1 MKKVSIKI
9 IYCFLIAITHLLGFS
24 LTAKEDQ
31 AQMLA
36 KSKSNGFIENKGQ
49 VTDQH
54 HKPNPAVMY
63 LLNGNGLNV
72 QVKQSGF
79 SYDIFTIERKSKGV
93 LGKA

>member
-1 MKKVSIKI
+1 MDIKKYIYLFI
-9 IYCFLIAITHLLGFS
+9 ITFLIGCFS

-63 LLNGNGLNV
+63 LLNGNG
-72 QVKQSGF
+72 
-79 SYDIFTIERKSKGV
+79 
-93 LGKA
+93 